1 MNPSLVSAPSRI
13 LPAKA
18 RTSSTEGSTE
28 GSLSEPLAD
37 TVAVAQPL
45 NLSTRQLSDLG
56 NLPLTSR
63 GAMNKIMDG
72 GKDQAFTK
80 EHTKQAKV
88 CPKAVQ
94 LLHDLEAAVNRI
106 PNEMPHATQLHRLS
120 IFAVNPRICVADPG
134 EDDWPILNGMLK
146 SAFGWGESEMAA
158 AIPEMLSRG
167 ELGLDGMIQFL
178 TFFVTERGLEGAL
191 LETKIEALV
200 RELDKR

>member
-1 MNPSLVSAPSRI
+1 
-13 LPAKA
+13 
-18 RTSSTEGSTE
+18 
-28 GSLSEPLAD
+28 
-37 TVAVAQPL
+37 
-45 NLSTRQLSDLG
+45 
-56 NLPLTSR
+56 
-63 GAMNKIMDG
+63 MNKIMDG